1 MSYDY
6 YLVFWGMSIFFD
18 VHRDYSNSV
27 SEVMTASA
35 WVASGRPSF
44 HPSPMYHTVRHH
56 AALAGSMSLS

>member
-1 MSYDY
+1 MIII
-6 YLVFWGMSIFFD
+6 LFFGVCRFFFD

-44 HPSPMYHTVRHH
+44 HPSPMYHTVRHP

>member
-35 WVASGRPSF
+35 WVA
-44 HPSPMYHTVRHH
+44 
-56 AALAGSMSLS
+56 